1 MHRRKG
7 SSIIII
13 FFFFLPQLPVF
24 YSPKMTA
31 SLFITSALV
40 WLADGCKDGEWRW
53 GRVGNHGDTCT
64 RVRPCTCVVL
74 RQDGKGRWDV
84 AGSYLKASLSCPL
97 NQRWRCP
104 NGASRT
110 RLPAPSP
117 PPSLPRRRL
126 MASRGLRR
134 SDDTAITIGNPPS
147 PLSSPLPRRRPPR
160 RAQASFPVQRRRDA
174 MIKAADEPLTAGKT
188 EGERRG

>member
-1 MHRRKG
+1 
-7 SSIIII
+7 
-13 FFFFLPQLPVF
+13 
-24 YSPKMTA
+24 MTA

-53 GRVGNHGDTCT
+53 GRVGNHGDTCA
-64 RVRPCTCVVL
+64 RVHPCTCVVL

-110 RLPAPSP
+110 RHPAPSP

-126 MASRGLRR
+126 MASRGYG
-134 SDDTAITIGNPPS
+134 AQTIR
-147 PLSSPLPRRRPPR
+147 PLQQVIHRRRYHLRFPIAGPLR
-160 RAQASFPVQRRRDA
+160 QAQASFPVQRRRDA